1 MKKEILAEGI
11 QSLDS
16 KPTCKLFGG
25 TMPKKPTHA
34 DAQLILQMYDLRR
47 EAEMRK
53 ARSWVTVQFWPQSAD
68 DYMKIVSAFGTQENA
83 WLRQVT
89 TYWDMVAAIVLAGAL
104 NEELF
109 FAPGAG
115 SAEMLFIFAKVH
127 PFLKEIRE
135 KMKSPAAFSV
145 VETIINK
152 SKTGR
157 TRFATIAKNVEA
169 SRRAQKT

>member
-1 MKKEILAEGI
+1 
-11 QSLDS
+11 
-16 KPTCKLFGG
+16 
-25 TMPKKPTHA
+25 MPKKPTQA

-53 ARSWVTVQFWPQSAD
+53 ARNWATMEFWPQSAD
-68 DYMKIVSAFGTQENA
+68 DYIKVASAFGTQENA
-83 WLRQVT
+83 WLRQVV

-115 SAEMLFIFAKVH
+115 SGEMLYIFAKLH

-135 KMKSPAAFSV
+135 KTHSPAAFSV

-152 SKTGR
+152 SKGGR
-157 TRFATIAKNVEA
+157 KRFATVSKGVEA
-169 SRRAQKT
+169 TRKARRT